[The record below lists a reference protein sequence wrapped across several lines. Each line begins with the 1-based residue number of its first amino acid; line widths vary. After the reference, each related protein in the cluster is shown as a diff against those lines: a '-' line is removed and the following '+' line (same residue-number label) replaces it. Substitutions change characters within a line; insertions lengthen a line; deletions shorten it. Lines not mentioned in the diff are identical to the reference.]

1 MRKLLIYFTALGTL
15 VPAIWS
21 CNSGNSAEEETG
33 ETVILSGQVINES
46 NYVPLSNAV
55 VRILNFTP
63 EQATITDANG
73 SFSLE
78 FVLDSTTTFEIVAF
92 KETYEPDTIT
102 AIAVPGRTID
112 GLQFKLA
119 GSSGSAVASGEAASV
134 VLFEIS
140 SQTIGVHE
148 SGSTEVAEVVFEV
161 QDSSGL
167 PIDFDHSVDVNFY
180 LGSAPGG
187 GEFLYPTSGT
197 TTSYGTVS
205 TNIFS
210 GITAGVVQ
218 IIAEVDQGG
227 VTLRSK
233 PVAVTIHG
241 GLPDAS
247 HFSLAVKS
255 LNFPGYNIYGL
266 LDGITA
272 YVGDK
277 YGNPV
282 KSETSVYFT
291 TTGGIIAGS
300 AVTDEMG
307 RASVDLMS
315 AAPKPDHAVY
325 GPGFATVTGRTAD
338 EDQNT
343 IEAYTLVLFSG
354 IPQIS
359 INTTSIDVPNDGSQ
373 SINFTVSDQNNN
385 PLAAG
390 TTISVGVEAGDVKA
404 VGNTDINIPDTQ
416 SRGWTNFSFTLID
429 SKPDETI
436 QNPVTIKITTSG
448 PNGAAEAFVSGI
460 AR

>member
-1 MRKLLIYFTALGTL
+1 M
-15 VPAIWS
+15 
-21 CNSGNSAEEETG
+21 
-33 ETVILSGQVINES
+33 
-46 NYVPLSNAV
+46 
-55 VRILNFTP
+55 
-63 EQATITDANG
+63 
-73 SFSLE
+73 
-78 FVLDSTTTFEIVAF
+78 
-92 KETYEPDTIT
+92 
-102 AIAVPGRTID
+102 
-112 GLQFKLA
+112 
-119 GSSGSAVASGEAASV
+119 
-134 VLFEIS
+134 
-140 SQTIGVHE
+140 
-148 SGSTEVAEVVFEV
+148 
-161 QDSSGL
+161 
-167 PIDFDHSVDVNFY
+167 
-180 LGSAPGG
+180 
-187 GEFLYPTSGT
+187 
-197 TTSYGTVS
+197 S